1 MRELGLSCKRG
12 VVGGG
17 YCVLRIAWCVK
28 RGRIYSDLLGCA
40 VGHEKLVALTTLDYA

>member
-17 YCVLRIAWCVK
+17 YCVLRIAYCVV
-28 RGRIYSDLLGCA
+28 RETGSDLLGYA
-40 VGHEKLVALTTLDYA
+40 VGQEKIFALTTLDYA